1 MSEDKKLA
9 IRKDR
14 NNGFLSFIDYCFS
27 ENRTQ
32 LLFIVTI
39 LVSVIAF
46 LLVCCIRGDAYYTY
60 YFYANEEVADTFMD
74 FFNSIRDAS
83 QGIECYT
90 QRGVIYPPLAN
101 LFFLFCSRF
110 TYTEGNNTIFV
121 HRLEILDSPV
131 CFIIYL
137 VTCVVFVS
145 ILVAALTR
153 YSFKGKE
160 LKFATVILSIINAPF
175 LFLFERGNIV
185 LAAYVF
191 TLIFVLF
198 YDHKQKHV
206 RVLACVALVLAAGI
220 KLYPAVF
227 GILLLTDKRYKD
239 AIKTAIAG
247 VLIIV
252 VPFVSFGYEEGM
264 IAWVKNIARFSSAK
278 GAAASFVDLNS
289 FKGLIY
295 IGQTVLHAPFDISG
309 LLNIAL
315 TVIPVLLGL
324 GAAFILP
331 KKWQKLIALAVAMFN
346 IPGCSGHYSVVFLLI
361 PMFVM
366 MCEEKL
372 DKRDYIYFALM
383 LPIFAFYITPIYI
396 NDTTVSVNR
405 LLSSG
410 FISLVFIGLMIRTVI
425 EIVKIVKK
433 ERPLIIPASKEI
445 DTISEVK

>member
-1 MSEDKKLA
+1 M
-9 IRKDR
+9 
-14 NNGFLSFIDYCFS
+14 
-27 ENRTQ
+27 
-32 LLFIVTI
+32 
-39 LVSVIAF
+39 
-46 LLVCCIRGDAYYTY
+46 
-60 YFYANEEVADTFMD
+60 
-74 FFNSIRDAS
+74 
-83 QGIECYT
+83 
-90 QRGVIYPPLAN
+90 
-101 LFFLFCSRF
+101 
-110 TYTEGNNTIFV
+110 
-121 HRLEILDSPV
+121 
-131 CFIIYL
+131 
-137 VTCVVFVS
+137 
-145 ILVAALTR
+145 
-153 YSFKGKE
+153 
-160 LKFATVILSIINAPF
+160 
-175 LFLFERGNIV
+175 FERGNIV